1 MNTLFFLYLVFRM
14 MLAYVTAVWVYAGG
28 LKKRKH
34 FILRLVGWAA
44 VILVFSFLYRGIQ
57 PMPYQSEG
65 LSFNYQQGV
74 GVMVH
79 QLAVILM
86 IVLAIWSC
94 FSCDF
99 YKALALGAS
108 ASATRKIYLD
118 IVSILECVGL
128 QRNKIGEVWHGVY
141 SLTVMAAVYVCAYLV
156 FHKRVS
162 ALFESRFMWKNTI
175 LSIIILLAVSAF
187 SSIATNAAG
196 LTEQISI
203 YIYGYDM
210 AILLVC
216 LFMLF
221 ALFLNENLQTEKQFI
236 LQSLQMKNDY
246 YKITKENIEMINIK
260 CHDMRHQ
267 LRHLNPEGQQA
278 ESYKKQVEEII
289 NVYDNI
295 LKTGNEALDVVL
307 TDKSLYCQKNRIR
320 ILCVA
325 DGKALA
331 FMEDMDIYSLFGNLL
346 DNAIESVSKISDEEK
361 KIIHVNLRRKGDM
374 VFIEVANYFAEK
386 PRFEGQFPV
395 TTKSDQAYHGFGLRS
410 VSLIAKKY
418 HGTLN
423 LEQKDGLFTARVLL
437 SAQE

>member
-128 QRNKIGEVWHGVY
+128 QRNRIGEVWHGVY
-141 SLTVMAAVYVCAYLV
+141 SLTIMAAVYVCAYLV

-175 LSIIILLAVSAF
+175 LS
-187 SSIATNAAG
+187 TAG

-246 YKITKENIEMINIK
+246 YKITKENIEMV
-260 CHDMRHQ
+260 M
-267 LRHLNPEGQQA
+267 
-278 ESYKKQVEEII
+278 
-289 NVYDNI
+289 
-295 LKTGNEALDVVL
+295 
-307 TDKSLYCQKNRIR
+307 
-320 ILCVA
+320 
-325 DGKALA
+325 
-331 FMEDMDIYSLFGNLL
+331 LL
-346 DNAIESVSKISDEEK
+346 SVSMILATTNRSRELCWQNCP
-361 KIIHVNLRRKGDM
+361 NLPNQWQR
-374 VFIEVANYFAEK
+374 
-386 PRFEGQFPV
+386 
-395 TTKSDQAYHGFGLRS
+395 L
-410 VSLIAKKY
+410 SLVMPI
-418 HGTLN
+418 N
-423 LEQKDGLFTARVLL
+423 
-437 SAQE
+437 